1 MIKIAF
7 LKQLKGMPINI
18 AKILIA
24 HKGYK
29 IAPFIEDV
37 LSLHPPSNTI
47 LISEKDG
54 KIIKAKAADI
64 IEVEP

>member
-7 LKQLKGMPINI
+7 LKQLKGMPIDI

-29 IAPFIEDV
+29 IAPFIERV
-37 LSLHPPSNTI
+37 LSLHPVR
-47 LISEKDG
+47 LF
-54 KIIKAKAADI
+54 IIKSFNKRWKNN
-64 IEVEP
+64 

>member
-1 MIKIAF
+1 MIKTSF
-7 LKQLKGMPINI
+7 LKQLKGMPIDI
-18 AKILIA
+18 AKILIE

-37 LSLHPPSNTI
+37 LSLHPPKNTI

-54 KIIKAKAADI
+54 IIIKAKAADI
-64 IEVEP
+64 IELEP